1 MAFSDSPSDFDWDT
15 WSDNESI
22 HGSSSAPAVSSRAAS
37 QQPPGGRLP
46 LLRLIDW
53 DRFRS
58 YDEQPPTCIHYSLE
72 WKLTANNRT
81 VSKDSEPNLVLAPG
95 DFWDMT
101 LQSKLSNLVTKKL
114 AANKLFKPDDTTV
127 IVSVRDRS
135 EEDLVKRFDDLEIEW
150 EVVETQLRTWSHLF
164 RAGKKLKIS
173 VSFNYVETGPRP
185 CRTTGTKRSATQ
197 RMLAERDAELEGE
210 RNRTGQAPSW
220 ERVYS
225 LMRCPGPPCNLG
237 PHCWVDDNGGK
248 HHKLMTRHLT
258 SLVAYVEDGG
268 MLESHSDIPSSIR
281 ELLYAEDQQRLDRQG
296 RSQSQAKYPPINITN
311 VMPGSDAS
319 AGVSLSG
326 HGPGPAPTSASP
338 QTPTRLK
345 ISGPRDSALRSYY
358 QWQCAQVLDNS
369 FKAGYRKAYEVMVEH
384 CLDLEQVDEDQDTQ
398 FFIDNGVKK
407 GAAARFIRDIRE
419 WALGQESEQQ

>member
-114 AANKLFKPDDTTV
+114 ANKLFKPDDTTV

-135 EEDLVKRFDDLEIEW
+135 EDLVKRFDDLEIEW

-185 CRTTGTKRSATQ
+185 AVPDDGERSA
-197 RMLAERDAELEGE
+197 
-210 RNRTGQAPSW
+210 
-220 ERVYS
+220 
-225 LMRCPGPPCNLG
+225 
-237 PHCWVDDNGGK
+237 
-248 HHKLMTRHLT
+248 
-258 SLVAYVEDGG
+258 
-268 MLESHSDIPSSIR
+268 
-281 ELLYAEDQQRLDRQG
+281 QQRNGCLP
-296 RSQSQAKYPPINITN
+296 SAMQSSK
-311 VMPGSDAS
+311 AS
-319 AGVSLSG
+319 ATGRDRRRLG
-326 HGPGPAPTSASP
+326 NECTAS
-338 QTPTRLK
+338 
-345 ISGPRDSALRSYY
+345 
-358 QWQCAQVLDNS
+358 
-369 FKAGYRKAYEVMVEH
+369 
-384 CLDLEQVDEDQDTQ
+384 
-398 FFIDNGVKK
+398 
-407 GAAARFIRDIRE
+407 
-419 WALGQESEQQ
+419 